1 MLYSWKKVFLF
12 LLVLAAG
19 FVVALGLWTVA
30 LLYGYR
36 SVATHDEYWVEA
48 VVQRKKDSAAR
59 KTGGRLIILAGSS
72 GWYGF
77 RTKPMEEI
85 LGVPVVNMA
94 VHAGLSIEGVSRDA
108 LSIARP
114 GDAILMAFEYEQFLR
129 EPFQYRMMGHMLRN
143 HAAELTSLPPLEIL
157 RYLMSTP
164 PSEFLFRWEYLQR
177 IARGEDVYAFAN
189 TVINLTDEDGEITDR
204 NKKYRGVVDPLEQPK
219 FFTPVNAD
227 ARKVVLR
234 YARLFRDRGNPVF
247 AVFAPRMLHPDYD
260 REKVAATQEE
270 IRAIYREGGAV
281 PLGEAV
287 IDTAQGEI
295 YFDNGGHLSEFGAIE
310 RSRRVAHE
318 LLGDKAFQ
326 DWLKTR
332 PPSTP

>member
-12 LLVLAAG
+12 LLVMAAG
-19 FVVALGLWTVA
+19 FVVALGLWTTA
-30 LLYGYR
+30 LLYGYN

-77 RTKPMEEI
+77 RVKPMEEI

-164 PSEFLFRWEYLQR
+164 PSEFLFRREYLQR
-177 IARGEDVYAFAN
+177 IASGEDVYAFAN

-219 FFTPVNAD
+219 FFTPINAD

-234 YARLFRDRGNPVF
+234 YIRTFQDRGNPVF
-247 AVFAPRMLHPDYD
+247 AVFAPRMLHPEYD

-270 IRAIYREGGAV
+270 IRAIYREGGAQ
-281 PLGEAV
+281 PLGAAV
-287 IDTAQGEI
+287 IDTAQGET

-318 LLGDKAFQ
+318 LLGDQAFQ